1 VIVTYWSPDG
11 QDDVHETTYVLTLTP
26 IEASDKDT
34 SLPPVVLPINCL
46 PDHFFLDDGML
57 ISMGHADSTMV
68 SSVVSV
74 REVIGR
80 QRMCQ

>member
-57 ISMGHADSTMV
+57 ISMGHADSYMV
-68 SSVVSV
+68 STVVPV

-80 QRMCQ
+80 QRMCR